1 MDVAGGNRHA
11 LRLLIGQAAS
21 QTFAFDA
28 DTIVLLWQGKVPTVI
43 SPSQLKVGD
52 RFVVRVRA
60 DRGSTLAAGR
70 GDARRAPGRPR
81 AARAGGVARALRGRG
96 GALHPPRPRSY
107 PRSVL
112 RFALAAL
119 AAALLASPAA
129 AAAPRYSFGR
139 SGGNIAPFTVTIA
152 PSGKVSVSGPAK
164 VGRTSLTPAQLA
176 GLRAAIS
183 AAKLSS
189 LPARTSAPA
198 RCRTSPPSFVTAG
211 GRTVAVRGSC
221 SPPFRR
227 AWFALVSAT
236 RLANG

>member
-1 MDVAGGNRHA
+1 M
-11 LRLLIGQAAS
+11 
-21 QTFAFDA
+21 
-28 DTIVLLWQGKVPTVI
+28 
-43 SPSQLKVGD
+43 
-52 RFVVRVRA
+52 
-60 DRGSTLAAGR
+60 
-70 GDARRAPGRPR
+70 
-81 AARAGGVARALRGRG
+81 
-96 GALHPPRPRSY
+96 
-107 PRSVL
+107 L
-112 RFALAAL
+112 RFAFAAL
-119 AAALLASPAA
+119 AAAVLAAPAA
-129 AAAPRYSFGR
+129 AAAPSYSFGR

-189 LPARTSAPA
+189 LPARTICAGTLPDFASE
-198 RCRTSPPSFVTAG
+198 FVTAG
-211 GRTVAVRGSC
+211 GRTVSVRGSC